1 MLTSNTS
8 SYASTRAT
16 SGGHFFN
23 AFELYFDLN
32 HLSPTAANTEK
43 CLPDLSSFLIL
54 CFEV

>member
-23 AFELYFDLN
+23 AFELYFDLD
-32 HLSPTAANTEK
+32 HLLPAAANTEK
-43 CLPDLSSFLIL
+43 MSSRFVLLSYTLL
-54 CFEV
+54 